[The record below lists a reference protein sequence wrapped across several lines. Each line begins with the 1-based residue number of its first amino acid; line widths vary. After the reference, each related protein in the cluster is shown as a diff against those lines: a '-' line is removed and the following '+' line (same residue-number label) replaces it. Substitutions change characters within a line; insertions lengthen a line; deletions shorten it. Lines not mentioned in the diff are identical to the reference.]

1 LNEVH
6 PAFKIH
12 TALEVFF
19 WSKLTNMA
27 IGKPSK
33 PGLPEK
39 MATKMKLML
48 MMLGNVPNGQL
59 E

>member
-12 TALEVFF
+12 TTLEVFF
-19 WSKLTNMA
+19 WSKLRNMA

-39 MATKMKLML
+39 TATKMKLML
-48 MMLGNVPNGQL
+48 MMLDNVPNGQL